1 MLHPMTGGPAH
12 KFDERND
19 PEVERAWR
27 EAPPEMIA
35 QIIDGDLLLQPRP
48 AKLHTRVGSRL
59 GITLGSPFDI
69 GGPDQPGGW
78 VILFEPELHLGRR
91 PDILVPDLAGWRR
104 ERMPDAIGDKDDDAF
119 YTLPSD
125 WVCEVLSPRTART
138 DRVKKMRIYR
148 REGVTHVW
156 LVDPTEQTLE
166 VYGLESGRYVQ
177 LDVHEGDE
185 KVRAAPFEVFELHL
199 ALLWAR

>member
-1 MLHPMTGGPAH
+1 
-12 KFDERND
+12 
-19 PEVERAWR
+19 
-27 EAPPEMIA
+27 MIA
-35 QIIDGDLLLQPRP
+35 QVIDGELHLQPRP
-48 AKLHTRVGSRL
+48 AKPHTRAGSRL
-59 GITLGSPFDI
+59 GITLGGPFDI
-69 GGPDQPGGW
+69 GGHNQPGGW
-78 VILFEPELHLGRR
+78 VILVEPELHLGRR

-104 ERMPDAIGDKDDDAF
+104 ERMPDAIGSEDDASF
-119 YTLPSD
+119 YTLAPD
-125 WVCEVLSPRTART
+125 WICEVLSPKTART

-166 VYGLESGRYVQ
+166 AYGLESGRYVQ

-185 KVRAAPFEVFELHL
+185 KVRAEPFEVFELDL